1 MDKKNQFENLLNNT
15 NQEDLI
21 AGYDQSGNAGYGDPY
36 NIKWPKSGTPGPG
49 YKAPEPKPPPKTASL
64 ETPESRYEDFVA
76 QVKPGPSGYQDPR
89 SYDPRGIIPV
99 ITPGSK
105 FKSGEGYNLIEPF
118 KNSPQTGPGLSETPE
133 KTYENFVAQTTPQTS
148 SVNKDETLTKYEG
161 LLAQLKSSS
170 TEEFSNTVGLLN
182 ELNAFESL
190 PEENSSVLIADTQSG
205 KLSDNLPPNVRDA
218 RNWARDNPGKY
229 NPFLPDNVNRYF
241 MGVPKQV

>member
-1 MDKKNQFENLLNNT
+1 M
-15 NQEDLI
+15 
-21 AGYDQSGNAGYGDPY
+21 
-36 NIKWPKSGTPGPG
+36 
-49 YKAPEPKPPPKTASL
+49 
-64 ETPESRYEDFVA
+64 
-76 QVKPGPSGYQDPR
+76 
-89 SYDPRGIIPV
+89 
-99 ITPGSK
+99 
-105 FKSGEGYNLIEPF
+105 
-118 KNSPQTGPGLSETPE
+118 
-133 KTYENFVAQTTPQTS
+133 
-148 SVNKDETLTKYEG
+148 
-161 LLAQLKSSS
+161 LAQLKKSKDTQKESKSSS